1 MSMDHTLMYEILGVV
16 EIADNNPITVPDG
29 TTHFIFEA
37 TSKTNPH
44 INITIGGNNIAVV
57 PGYVYPFHG
66 KAKKPAITRTGT
78 NNHDANKVVCLKVS
92 AI

>member
-16 EIADNNPITVPDG
+16 TINDANPITVPDG

-37 TSKTNPH
+37 TTKTNTH
-44 INITIGGNNIAVV
+44 YNINIGGNTVAVA
-57 PGYVYPFHG
+57 PGLVYPFHG

-78 NNHDANKVVCLKVS
+78 GSADVNKVVCLKVS